1 MLSSNSRLF
10 QQLCI
15 LGQKPLPTGS
25 IVLIAW
31 AMHLNKGLMRK
42 SELSSLFRSHYV
54 FYAHFFFTEL
64 ETNTY
69 AVAFVK
75 PLDKCNFSKPFFL
88 LFNQKTMNTT
98 EEQSTETDRETII
111 DFDFKLS
118 DSEVAIIFS
127 LCVFVLPL
135 LGNDLK

>member
-1 MLSSNSRLF
+1 
-10 QQLCI
+10 
-15 LGQKPLPTGS
+15 
-25 IVLIAW
+25 
-31 AMHLNKGLMRK
+31 
-42 SELSSLFRSHYV
+42 
-54 FYAHFFFTEL
+54 
-64 ETNTY
+64 
-69 AVAFVK
+69 
-75 PLDKCNFSKPFFL
+75 
-88 LFNQKTMNTT
+88 MNTT